1 VTRPEALP
9 RQARL
14 KHTSEFRHVY
24 DHGRPERGRNVVLLV
39 HRLDPPAIA
48 RAGVVASRKV
58 GDAVR
63 RNRAKRLMREAF
75 RKVRGEINA
84 PAHLV
89 LVATRSCPK
98 ASAPDVAAELR
109 TLLHRA
115 GLLP

>member
-1 VTRPEALP
+1 MTRPESLP

-14 KHTSEFRHVY
+14 KQASEFRQVY

-39 HRLDPPAIA
+39 KRLEPPAPV

-75 RKVRGEINA
+75 EKGLNSMAIKPAPGPLPGTMTARPRG
-84 PAHLV
+84 
-89 LVATRSCPK
+89 
-98 ASAPDVAAELR
+98 
-109 TLLHRA
+109 
-115 GLLP
+115 

>member
-1 VTRPEALP
+1 VTRPESLP

-14 KHTSEFRHVY
+14 QHTSEFRHVY
-24 DHGRPERGRNVVLLV
+24 DHGRPERGRNIVLLV
-39 HRLDPPAIA
+39 ERHDPPDIL

-75 RKVRGEINA
+75 RKVRVEVTS

-89 LVATRSCPK
+89 LVATRACPH
-98 ASAPDVAAELR
+98 ASAADVAAELR
-109 TLLHRA
+109 TLLQRA

>member
-1 VTRPEALP
+1 MTRPESLP

-14 KHTSEFRHVY
+14 KQASEFRQVY

-39 HRLDPPAIA
+39 KRLEPPAPV

-75 RKVRGEINA
+75 RKVRGEITA
-84 PAHLV
+84 PANLV
-89 LVATRSCPK
+89 LVATRLCPK
-98 ASAPDVAAELR
+98 ASGPEVAAELR
-109 TLLHRA
+109 SLLERA